1 MKVWISTYDDR
12 LVPQTAWVR
21 NDRCMS
27 SPARSSPKSSAK
39 DRLSGAWALKG
50 YKREWLRHDVV
61 AGAALFALLVPAG
74 MAYAQASGL
83 PPVTGLY
90 ATVVPL
96 LVYAVVGPSRILVLG
111 PDSALAPMIAAAIVP
126 LAAGSSE
133 KSVALAGLLA
143 VLVGAI
149 MLAGSALKLG
159 TVTGLLSKPIRLGY
173 LNGLALFVG
182 LSQLPAFLGI
192 EPEGESVWE
201 KLASTFT
208 TVLNGGT
215 NFPALLLGLGSLALI
230 WIPRGLKW
238 KVPGVLLAV
247 IGSCIATAVWGLND
261 DVKVTGALPQGL
273 PTPSLGGITWADA
286 LLLLPAA
293 AGIAL
298 MAFADTGVLS
308 QSLAAKEGRR
318 VSGNREMAAL
328 GAANAATGVLGGF
341 PICGSSSRTPV
352 AVDAGAKSQLTGA
365 VGAFLVLAFMLLA
378 PGVTEFLPSS
388 TLAAVVIAA
397 AVALAD
403 PTGVRRLVRMSRSES
418 VVMLATFL
426 GVLLVGVLQGILV
439 AIALALLDFVRRAWD
454 PYRTELGSQEG
465 RPGYHDLARHP
476 EGERI
481 PGLLIL
487 RFDAPL
493 FFGNGQVLASFVREQ
508 LDETSDEISHVIL
521 AAEPITGIDT
531 TALDDLVT
539 LDEWLARHGVDLVFA
554 ELKGPVKDK
563 LIRLG
568 TAARFTPDHF
578 FSTVGAAVRALR
590 DKA

>member
-1 MKVWISTYDDR
+1 
-12 LVPQTAWVR
+12 
-21 NDRCMS
+21 MS
-27 SPARSSPKSSAK
+27 SPRRSSAKPSAK
-39 DRLSGAWALKG
+39 DRLSGVWALKG
-50 YKREWLRHDVV
+50 YKREWLRHDLV

-74 MAYAQASGL
+74 MAYAQAAGL

-96 LVYAVVGPSRILVLG
+96 LVYAIVGPSRILVLG
-111 PDSALAPMIAAAIVP
+111 PDSALAPMIAAATVP

-143 VLVGAI
+143 VLIGLI

-159 TVTGLLSKPIRLGY
+159 TITGLLSKPIRLGY
-173 LNGLALFVG
+173 LNGIALLVA

-192 EPEGESVWE
+192 EADGDIWH
-201 KLASTFT
+201 KLAKVT
-208 TVLNGGT
+208 TGVLTGGV
-215 NFPALLLGLGSLALI
+215 NLPAVLLGVGSLALI
-230 WIPRGLKW
+230 WIPRLLKW

-247 IGSCIATAVWGLND
+247 AGSCVATAVLGLNE
-261 DVKVTGALPQGL
+261 DVKVTGVLPQGL
-273 PTPSLGGITWADA
+273 PMPALGGIAWADA
-286 LLLLPAA
+286 LALLPAA

-308 QSLAAKEGRR
+308 QTLAAKEGKK

-328 GAANAATGVLGGF
+328 GAANAATGLLGGF
-341 PICGSSSRTPV
+341 PISGSTSRTPV
-352 AVDAGAKSQLTGA
+352 AVDAGAKSQMTGV
-365 VGAFLVLAFMLLA
+365 VGSVLVLAFMLLA
-378 PGVTEFLPSS
+378 PGVTEYLPSA

-397 AVALAD
+397 AIALAD
-403 PTGVRRLVRMSRSES
+403 PAGVRRLLSLSRSES
-418 VVMLATFL
+418 VVMLAAFL
-426 GVLLVGVLQGILV
+426 GVLTVGVLQGIVV
-439 AIALALLDFVRRAWD
+439 AIILALLDFVRRAWD

-508 LDETSDEISHVIL
+508 LDEASEGISHIIL

-578 FSTVGAAVRALR
+578 FSTVGAAVRAL
-590 DKA
+590 KEEQ

>member
-1 MKVWISTYDDR
+1 
-12 LVPQTAWVR
+12 
-21 NDRCMS
+21 MS
-27 SPARSSPKSSAK
+27 SPSRSSAKSSAK
-39 DRLSGAWALKG
+39 DRLSGVWALKG

-74 MAYAQASGL
+74 MAYAQAAGL

-111 PDSALAPMIAAAIVP
+111 PDSALAPMIAAAVVP

-143 VLVGAI
+143 VLIGVI

-159 TVTGLLSKPIRLGY
+159 TITGLLSKPIRLGY
-173 LNGLALFVG
+173 LNGIALLVA

-192 EPEGESVWE
+192 EADGDIWQ
-201 KLASTFT
+201 KLAKVT
-208 TVLNGGT
+208 TGVLTGGV
-215 NFPALLLGLGSLALI
+215 NLPALLLGVGSLALI
-230 WIPRGLKW
+230 WIPRLLKW

-247 IGSCIATAVWGLND
+247 VASCLATAFLGLND
-261 DVKVTGALPQGL
+261 DVKVTGVLPQGL
-273 PTPSLGGITWADA
+273 PMPALGGIGWADA
-286 LLLLPAA
+286 VALLPAA

-308 QSLAAKEGRR
+308 QTLAAKEGKK

-328 GAANAATGVLGGF
+328 GAANAATGLLGGF
-341 PICGSSSRTPV
+341 PISGSTSRTPV
-352 AVDAGAKSQLTGA
+352 AVDAGAKSQMTGV
-365 VGAFLVLAFMLLA
+365 VGSVLVLAFMLLA
-378 PGVTEFLPSS
+378 PGVTEYLPSA

-397 AVALAD
+397 AIALAD
-403 PTGVRRLVRMSRSES
+403 PAGVRRLLSLSRSES
-418 VVMLATFL
+418 VVMLAAFL
-426 GVLLVGVLQGILV
+426 GVLTVGVLQGIVV
-439 AIALALLDFVRRAWD
+439 AIVLALLDFVRRAWD

-578 FSTVGAAVRALR
+578 FSTVGAAVRALK
-590 DKA
+590 DEQ

>member
-1 MKVWISTYDDR
+1 
-12 LVPQTAWVR
+12 
-21 NDRCMS
+21 MS
-27 SPARSSPKSSAK
+27 SPTRSSAKSSAK
-39 DRLSGAWALKG
+39 DRLSGVWALKG
-50 YKREWLRHDVV
+50 YKREWLRHDLV

-74 MAYAQASGL
+74 MAYAQAAGL

-111 PDSALAPMIAAAIVP
+111 PDSSLAPMIAAAIVP

-143 VLVGAI
+143 VLMGAI
-149 MLAGSALKLG
+149 MLAGAALKLG
-159 TVTGLLSKPIRLGY
+159 TITGLLSKPIRLGY
-173 LNGLALFVG
+173 LNGIALLVA

-192 EPEGESVWE
+192 EADGDIWQ
-201 KLASTFT
+201 KLAKVT
-208 TVLNGGT
+208 TGVLTGGV
-215 NFPALLLGLGSLALI
+215 NLPALLLGLGSLALI
-230 WIPRGLKW
+230 WIPKLLKW

-247 IGSCIATAVWGLND
+247 VGSCLATAFLGLND
-261 DVKVTGALPQGL
+261 DVKVTGVLPQGL
-273 PTPSLGGITWADA
+273 PMPALGGIGWADA
-286 LLLLPAA
+286 VALLPAA

-308 QSLAAKEGRR
+308 QTLAAKEGKK

-328 GAANAATGVLGGF
+328 GAANAATGLLGGF
-341 PICGSSSRTPV
+341 PISGSTSRTPV
-352 AVDAGAKSQLTGA
+352 AVDAGAKSQMTGV
-365 VGAFLVLAFMLLA
+365 VGSVLVLAFMLLA
-378 PGVTEFLPSS
+378 PGVTEFLPSA

-397 AVALAD
+397 AIALAD
-403 PTGVRRLVRMSRSES
+403 PAGVRRLLSLSRSES
-418 VVMLATFL
+418 VVMLAAFL
-426 GVLLVGVLQGILV
+426 GVLTVGVLQGIVV

-465 RPGYHDLARHP
+465 RPGYHDLSRHP

-508 LDETSDEISHVIL
+508 LDETSDDISHVIL

-563 LIRLG
+563 LLRLG

-578 FSTVGAAVRALR
+578 FSTVSAAVRALK
-590 DKA
+590 DEE

>member
-1 MKVWISTYDDR
+1 MSAPTSARSVRDR
-12 LVPQTAWVR
+12 L
-21 NDRCMS
+21 
-27 SPARSSPKSSAK
+27 
-39 DRLSGAWALKG
+39 LGAWALKG
-50 YKREWLRHDVV
+50 YKREWLRHDLI

-74 MAYAQASGL
+74 MAYAQAAGL

-96 LVYAVVGPSRILVLG
+96 LVYAIVGPSRILVLG
-111 PDSALAPMIAAAIVP
+111 PDSALAPLIAAAIMP
-126 LAAGSSE
+126 LAMGSSE

-143 VLVGAI
+143 LLVGGI
-149 MLAGSALKLG
+149 MLLGSVLRLG
-159 TVTGLLSKPIRLGY
+159 TITGLLSKPIRLGY
-173 LNGLALFVG
+173 LNGLALYVG
-182 LSQLPAFLGI
+182 LSQVPAFLGI
-192 EPEGESVWE
+192 EAEGDSIWE
-201 KLASTFT
+201 KLAGTYT
-208 TVLNGGT
+208 QVMDGGT
-215 NFPALLLGLGSLALI
+215 NLAAVALGLGSLALI
-230 WIPRGLKW
+230 WIPRRLKW

-247 IGSCIATAVWGLND
+247 VASCLATAFLDLGD
-261 DVKVTGALPQGL
+261 TVKVTGALPQGL
-273 PTPSLGGITWADA
+273 PAPALGGITWGDA
-286 LLLLPAA
+286 LALVPAA

-308 QSLAAKEGRR
+308 QSLAAKEGKRI
-318 VSGNREMAAL
+318 SGNREMAAL

-365 VGAFLVLAFMLLA
+365 VGAALVLAFMLLA
-378 PGVTEFLPSS
+378 PGVTEFLPSA

-403 PTGVRRLVRMSRSES
+403 PAGVRRLLRMSRSES
-418 VVMLATFL
+418 VVMLAAFL

-439 AIALALLDFVRRAWD
+439 AIALALLDFVRRAWN
-454 PYRTELGSQEG
+454 PYRTELGAQEG

-476 EGERI
+476 EGDRI

-493 FFGNGQVLASFVREQ
+493 FFGNGQVLATFVREE
-508 LDETSDEISHVIL
+508 LDEAEDHITHVIL

-539 LDEWLARHGVDLVFA
+539 LDEWLAQRGVDLVFA

-563 LIRLG
+563 LVQLG

-578 FSTVGAAVRALR
+578 YSTVGAAVRELAGQ
-590 DKA
+590 DHK

>member
-1 MKVWISTYDDR
+1 
-12 LVPQTAWVR
+12 
-21 NDRCMS
+21 MS
-27 SPARSSPKSSAK
+27 SPTRSSAKSSAK
-39 DRLSGAWALKG
+39 DRLSGVWALKG
-50 YKREWLRHDVV
+50 YKREWLRHDLV

-74 MAYAQASGL
+74 MAYAQAAGL

-111 PDSALAPMIAAAIVP
+111 PDSSLAPMIAAAIVP

-143 VLVGAI
+143 VLMGAI
-149 MLAGSALKLG
+149 MLAGAALKLG
-159 TVTGLLSKPIRLGY
+159 TITGLLSKPIRLGY
-173 LNGLALFVG
+173 LNGIALLVA

-192 EPEGESVWE
+192 EADGDIWQ
-201 KLASTFT
+201 KLAKVT
-208 TVLNGGT
+208 TGVLTGGV
-215 NFPALLLGLGSLALI
+215 NLPALLLGLGSLALI
-230 WIPRGLKW
+230 WIPKLLKW

-247 IGSCIATAVWGLND
+247 VGSCLATAFLGLND
-261 DVKVTGALPQGL
+261 DVKVTGVLPQGL
-273 PTPSLGGITWADA
+273 PMPALGGIGWADA
-286 LLLLPAA
+286 VALLPAA

-308 QSLAAKEGRR
+308 QTLAAKEGKK

-328 GAANAATGVLGGF
+328 GAANAATGLLGGF
-341 PICGSSSRTPV
+341 PISGSTSRTPV
-352 AVDAGAKSQLTGA
+352 AVDAGAKSQMTGV
-365 VGAFLVLAFMLLA
+365 VGSVLVLAFMLLA
-378 PGVTEFLPSS
+378 PGVTEFLPSA

-397 AVALAD
+397 AIALAD
-403 PTGVRRLVRMSRSES
+403 PAGVRRLLSLSRSES
-418 VVMLATFL
+418 VVMLAAFL
-426 GVLLVGVLQGILV
+426 GVLTVGVLQGIVV

-465 RPGYHDLARHP
+465 RPGYHDLSRHP

-508 LDETSDEISHVIL
+508 LDETSDDISHVIL

-563 LIRLG
+563 LLRLG

-578 FSTVGAAVRALR
+578 FSTVSAAVRELK
-590 DKA
+590 DEE

>member
-1 MKVWISTYDDR
+1 MSA
-12 LVPQTAWVR
+12 PPAVR
-21 NDRCMS
+21 TSLDKL
-27 SPARSSPKSSAK
+27 RS
-39 DRLSGAWALKG
+39 AWALKG
-50 YKREWLRHDVV
+50 YKREWLRHDLV

-74 MAYAQASGL
+74 MAYAQAAGL

-111 PDSALAPMIAAAIVP
+111 PDSALAPLIAAAIMP
-126 LAAGSSE
+126 LAVGGGE

-143 VLVGAI
+143 ILVGVI
-149 MLAGSALKLG
+149 MLLGAALRLG
-159 TVTGLLSKPIRLGY
+159 TITGLLSKPIRLGY
-173 LNGLALFVG
+173 LNGLAVYVG

-192 EPEGESVWE
+192 EAGDGSIWE
-201 KLASTFT
+201 KLGKAFT
-208 TVLNGGT
+208 SVVDGGT
-215 NFPALLLGLGSLALI
+215 NYIAVALGLGSLALI
-230 WIPRGLKW
+230 WIPRLLKW

-247 IGSCIATAVWGLND
+247 VASCLATALWGLND

-273 PTPSLGGITWADA
+273 PAPALDGISWADA
-286 LLLLPAA
+286 LALVPPA

-308 QSLAAKEGRR
+308 QSLAAKEGKR

-328 GAANAATGVLGGF
+328 GAANAATGFLGGF

-365 VGAFLVLAFMLLA
+365 VGAALVLAFMLLA
-378 PGVTEFLPSS
+378 PGVTEYLPSA

-397 AVALAD
+397 AIALAD
-403 PTGVRRLVRMSRSES
+403 PAGVRRLLRLSRSES
-418 VVMLATFL
+418 VVMLAAFL

-439 AIALALLDFVRRAWD
+439 AIALALLDFVRRAWN
-454 PYRTELGSQEG
+454 PYRTELGGQEG
-465 RPGYHDLARHP
+465 RPGYHDLTRHP
-476 EGERI
+476 EGARI

-493 FFGNGQVLASFVREQ
+493 FFGNGQVLAGFVREE
-508 LDETSDEISHVIL
+508 LDEAEDHVTHVIL

-539 LDEWLARHGVDLVFA
+539 LDEWLARRGVDLVFA

-563 LIRLG
+563 LVHLG

-578 FSTVGAAVRALR
+578 YSTVGAAVRDLR
-590 DKA
+590 NQQSQ

>member
-1 MKVWISTYDDR
+1 
-12 LVPQTAWVR
+12 
-21 NDRCMS
+21 MS
-27 SPARSSPKSSAK
+27 SSTRTSAK
-39 DRLSGAWALKG
+39 DRLSDVWALKG
-50 YKREWLRHDVV
+50 YKREWLRHDIV

-74 MAYAQASGL
+74 MAYAQAAGL

-90 ATVVPL
+90 ATVIPL

-111 PDSALAPMIAAAIVP
+111 PDSSLAPMIAAAIVP

-143 VLVGAI
+143 ILIGVL

-159 TVTGLLSKPIRLGY
+159 AITGLLSKPIRLGY
-173 LNGLALFVG
+173 LNGIALLVA

-192 EPEGESVWE
+192 EADGDIWQ
-201 KLASTFT
+201 KLAKVTAG
-208 TVLNGGT
+208 VLSGGV
-215 NFPALLLGLGSLALI
+215 NFAALLLGVGSLALI
-230 WIPRGLKW
+230 WIPKLLKW

-247 IGSCIATAVWGLND
+247 VGSCLATAVWGLGD
-261 DVKVTGALPQGL
+261 TVKVTGVLPQGL
-273 PTPSLGGITWADA
+273 PMPALGGIGWADA
-286 LLLLPAA
+286 LALLPAA

-298 MAFADTGVLS
+298 MVFADTGVLS
-308 QSLAAKEGRR
+308 QTLAAKEGKK

-328 GAANAATGVLGGF
+328 GAANAATGLLGGF
-341 PICGSSSRTPV
+341 PISGSTSRTPV
-352 AVDAGAKSQLTGA
+352 AVDAGAKSQMTGVVGA
-365 VGAFLVLAFMLLA
+365 VLVLAFMLLA
-378 PGVTEFLPSS
+378 PGVTGYLPSA

-397 AVALAD
+397 AISLAD
-403 PTGVRRLVRMSRSES
+403 PAGVRRLLSLSRSES
-418 VVMLATFL
+418 VVMLAAFL
-426 GVLLVGVLQGILV
+426 GVLTVGVLQGIVV
-439 AIALALLDFVRRAWD
+439 AIVLALLDFVRRAWD
-454 PYRTELGSQEG
+454 PYRTELGSQAG

-476 EGERI
+476 DGERI

-493 FFGNGQVLASFVREQ
+493 FFGNGQVLAAFVREE
-508 LDETSDEISHVIL
+508 LDEAPDEAADPITHIIL

-578 FSTVGAAVRALR
+578 FPTVGAAVRELK
-590 DKA
+590 DKE

>member
-1 MKVWISTYDDR
+1 
-12 LVPQTAWVR
+12 
-21 NDRCMS
+21 MS
-27 SPARSSPKSSAK
+27 SPSRSSAKSSAK
-39 DRLSGAWALKG
+39 DRLSGVWALKG

-74 MAYAQASGL
+74 MAYAQAAGL

-143 VLVGAI
+143 VLIGVI

-159 TVTGLLSKPIRLGY
+159 TITGLLSKPIRLGY
-173 LNGLALFVG
+173 LNGIALLVA

-192 EPEGESVWE
+192 EADGDIWQ
-201 KLASTFT
+201 KLAKVT
-208 TVLNGGT
+208 TGVLTGGV
-215 NFPALLLGLGSLALI
+215 NLPALLLGVGSLALI
-230 WIPRGLKW
+230 WIPRLLKW

-247 IGSCIATAVWGLND
+247 VASCLATAFLGLND
-261 DVKVTGALPQGL
+261 DVKVTGVLPQGL
-273 PTPSLGGITWADA
+273 PMPALGGIGWADA
-286 LLLLPAA
+286 VALLPAA

-308 QSLAAKEGRR
+308 QTLAAKEGKK

-328 GAANAATGVLGGF
+328 GAANAATGLLGGF
-341 PICGSSSRTPV
+341 PISGSTSRTPV
-352 AVDAGAKSQLTGA
+352 AVDAGAKSQMTGV
-365 VGAFLVLAFMLLA
+365 VGSVLVLAFMLLA
-378 PGVTEFLPSS
+378 PGVTEYLPSA

-397 AVALAD
+397 AIALAD
-403 PTGVRRLVRMSRSES
+403 PAGVRRLLSLSRSES
-418 VVMLATFL
+418 VVMLAAFL
-426 GVLLVGVLQGILV
+426 GVLTVGVLQGIVV
-439 AIALALLDFVRRAWD
+439 AIVLALLDFVRRAWD

-578 FSTVGAAVRALR
+578 FSTVGAAVRALK
-590 DKA
+590 DEQ

>member
-1 MKVWISTYDDR
+1 
-12 LVPQTAWVR
+12 
-21 NDRCMS
+21 MS
-27 SPARSSPKSSAK
+27 SPTRTSAK
-39 DRLSGAWALKG
+39 DRLSGVWALKG
-50 YKREWLRHDVV
+50 YKREWLRHDFV

-74 MAYAQASGL
+74 MAYAQAAGL

-90 ATVVPL
+90 ATVIPL

-111 PDSALAPMIAAAIVP
+111 PDSSLAPMIAAAIVP

-133 KSVALAGLLA
+133 RSVALAGLLA
-143 VLVGAI
+143 VLIGVI

-159 TVTGLLSKPIRLGY
+159 AITGLLSKPIRLGY
-173 LNGLALFVG
+173 LNGIALLVA

-192 EPEGESVWE
+192 EADGDIWQ
-201 KLASTFT
+201 KLANVTAGLLGSEVNIT
-208 TVLNGGT
+208 
-215 NFPALLLGLGSLALI
+215 ALLLGIGSLALI
-230 WIPRGLKW
+230 WIPKLLKW

-247 IGSCIATAVWGLND
+247 VGSCVVTAVWGLND
-261 DVKVTGALPQGL
+261 DVKVIGVLPQGL
-273 PTPSLGGITWADA
+273 PMPALGGIGWADA
-286 LLLLPAA
+286 LTLLPAA

-298 MAFADTGVLS
+298 MVFADTGVLS
-308 QSLAAKEGRR
+308 QTLAAKEGKK

-328 GAANAATGVLGGF
+328 GAANAATGLLGGF
-341 PICGSSSRTPV
+341 PISGSTSRTPV
-352 AVDAGAKSQLTGA
+352 AVDAGAKSQMTGVVGA
-365 VGAFLVLAFMLLA
+365 VLVVAFMLLA
-378 PGVTEFLPSS
+378 PGVTGYLPSA

-397 AVALAD
+397 AIALAD
-403 PTGVRRLVRMSRSES
+403 PAGVKRLLSLSRSES
-418 VVMLATFL
+418 VVMLAAFL
-426 GVLLVGVLQGILV
+426 GVLTVGVLQGIVV

-454 PYRTELGSQEG
+454 PYRTELGAKDG
-465 RPGYHDLARHP
+465 LPGYHDLERHP
-476 EGERI
+476 DGERI

-493 FFGNGQVLASFVREQ
+493 FFGNGQVLAAFVREQ
-508 LDETSDEISHVIL
+508 LDEAPEEAADPITHVIL

-539 LDEWLARHGVDLVFA
+539 LDEWLASKGVGLVFA

-578 FSTVGAAVRALR
+578 FPTVGAAVRALR
-590 DKA
+590 NE

>member
-1 MKVWISTYDDR
+1 
-12 LVPQTAWVR
+12 
-21 NDRCMS
+21 MS
-27 SPARSSPKSSAK
+27 SPSRSSAKSSAK
-39 DRLSGAWALKG
+39 DRLSGVWALKG

-74 MAYAQASGL
+74 MAYAQAAGL

-111 PDSALAPMIAAAIVP
+111 PDSALAPMIAAAVVP

-143 VLVGAI
+143 VLIGVI

-159 TVTGLLSKPIRLGY
+159 TITGLLSKPIRLGY
-173 LNGLALFVG
+173 LNGIALLVA

-192 EPEGESVWE
+192 EADGDIWQ
-201 KLASTFT
+201 KLAKVT
-208 TVLNGGT
+208 TGVLTGGV
-215 NFPALLLGLGSLALI
+215 NLPALLLGVGSLALI
-230 WIPRGLKW
+230 WIPRLLKW

-247 IGSCIATAVWGLND
+247 VASCLATAFLGLND
-261 DVKVTGALPQGL
+261 DVKVTGVLPQGL
-273 PTPSLGGITWADA
+273 PMPALGGIGWADA
-286 LLLLPAA
+286 VALLPAA

-308 QSLAAKEGRR
+308 QTLAAKEGKK

-328 GAANAATGVLGGF
+328 GAANAATGLLGGF
-341 PICGSSSRTPV
+341 PISGSTSRTPV
-352 AVDAGAKSQLTGA
+352 AVDAGAKSQMTGV
-365 VGAFLVLAFMLLA
+365 VGSVLVLAFMLLA
-378 PGVTEFLPSS
+378 PGVTEYLPSA

-397 AVALAD
+397 AIALAD
-403 PTGVRRLVRMSRSES
+403 PAGVRQLLSLSRSES
-418 VVMLATFL
+418 VVMLAAFL
-426 GVLLVGVLQGILV
+426 GVLTVGVLQGIVV
-439 AIALALLDFVRRAWD
+439 AIVLALLDFVRRAWD

-578 FSTVGAAVRALR
+578 FSTVGAAVRALK
-590 DKA
+590 DEQ